1 MTLEIV
7 SSMRSPDVLIT
18 LLGSNPLVPVTA
30 IKFLSTK
37 DTKNY
42 ILHTEGT
49 SDIVLRIKKWGND
62 KYEIEGIELEPFNMG
77 SIATNLQELLT
88 EKKLKGLIHLDTTGG
103 TKPMLLGTFL
113 SLQKIVNEETELVTS
128 YIINF
133 PWELSVTNINDLSTT
148 NFPIS
153 LKFSIN
159 EIISLHQNQ
168 YRLRNP
174 RNIKVQSDLSKQIG
188 LIVSKSNSSIK
199 WRRWK
204 KNNLDQCFKNNG
216 KAKPKNELSKLQI
229 SFDDFSSLS
238 NLIHPKT
245 NNINLDDLTTL
256 LKFKNTRHLVDWL
269 NGFWLETYVASVFE
283 EEPLKS
289 IIDDVKVNVE
299 TQNPQF
305 ELDLIFLV
313 KNQVYVLSISTTTD
327 VHQGGK
333 STLKKKIFEV
343 IIRSRQIAGWKSKFG
358 LVCMSENPEELEK
371 EVEDYL
377 IDRNVK
383 VFGVSDLAN
392 LRDNIS
398 KWVNN

>member
-7 SSMRSPDVLIT
+7 SEMRSPDVLIT

-49 SDIVLRIKKWGND
+49 SDLVLRIQKWGKE

-103 TKPMLLGTFL
+103 TKPMLLGTLL
-113 SLQKIVNEETELVTS
+113 SLQKLVNEETELVIS
-128 YIINF
+128 YIVNF
-133 PWELSVTNINDLSTT
+133 PWELSVTNINDLNNT
-148 NFPIS
+148 NYPIS
-153 LKFSIN
+153 LKFNIN
-159 EIISLHQNQ
+159 EIISLHQDQ

-188 LIVSKSNSSIK
+188 SIVAKSNSSSI
-199 WRRWK
+199 WRQWK
-204 KNNLDQCFKNNG
+204 KIYLDQCFKNNG
-216 KAKPKNELSKLQI
+216 RIKPKNELSKLQI
-229 SFDDFSSLS
+229 SFDDFASLS
-238 NLIHPKT
+238 NLIHPKS
-245 NNINLDDLTTL
+245 NNINLDDLKTL
-256 LKFKNTRHLVDWL
+256 LKFENSRHLVDWL
-269 NGFWLETYVASVFE
+269 NGFWLETYVASVFG

-289 IIDDVKVNVE
+289 IIDDVKVNIE
-299 TQNPQF
+299 TQNPRF

-313 KNQVYVLSISTTTD
+313 KNQVFVLSISTTTD
-327 VHQGGK
+327 AHQGGK
-333 STLKKKIFEV
+333 SALKKKIFEV

-358 LVCMSENPEELEK
+358 LVCMSENPDELEK

-383 VFGVSDLAN
+383 VFGITDLEN
-392 LRDNIS
+392 LGWQIT
-398 KWVNN
+398 KWIKP